1 MNEEKIL
8 VFIAVR
14 YTPKSINILPETPLN
29 GTSGFSFGSSDKCE
43 ENQDKASFMIKTRS
57 KTKKSA
63 YLGSA
68 KRKKPPPQRGAGAST
83 EAVHFQGR

>member
-1 MNEEKIL
+1 M
-8 VFIAVR
+8 
-14 YTPKSINILPETPLN
+14 S
-29 GTSGFSFGSSDKCE
+29 SGKDSGREAK
-43 ENQDKASFMIKTRS
+43 KRS
-57 KTKKSA
+57 KDTWRFILGYIAKYRWILFRGGFPLSFPDFTESGKDSA

>member
-1 MNEEKIL
+1 MAGRRKNEARIL
-8 VFIAVR
+8 GKVILDTWRFILGYIAKYR
-14 YTPKSINILPETPLN
+14 WILFRGGFPLSFPDF
-29 GTSGFSFGSSDKCE
+29 TESGKD
-43 ENQDKASFMIKTRS
+43 
-57 KTKKSA
+57 SA